1 MDVYPEVMAM
11 REIAA
16 QEENSAQSAE
26 LDITDEQ
33 CICCPKC
40 RGEDIESL
48 EGLASWDEG
57 RFWKCKTCSIL
68 FEVRQVVKEVG
79 SA

>member
-16 QEENSAQSAE
+16 QEESSARSAE
-26 LDITDEQ
+26 LDTTDEQ
-33 CICCPKC
+33 YICCPKC

-57 RFWKCKTCSIL
+57 RFWKCTTCDIL
-68 FEVRQVVKEVG
+68 FEVRQVVRGVG
-79 SA
+79 PA

>member
-1 MDVYPEVMAM
+1 MK
-11 REIAA
+11 EIKSK
-16 QEENSAQSAE
+16 QESSARYAE
-26 LDITDEQ
+26 FDFTDEQ

-57 RFWKCKTCSIL
+57 RFWKCRACQIL
-68 FEVRQVVKEVG
+68 FEVRQVAKEVG
-79 SA
+79 AA